1 MPPRGIVSSLDWH
14 RVVSSENCPT
24 QRILILDFQKNTC
37 VQYCHFDPKVQIQ
50 NLIFSLVSILIKFSF
65 CGTNIL
71 WVVFGP
77 PGSNHRDPRP
87 NYYHIVIFYLHEI
100 IYISYLYIIYPLL
113 RIYHIYLTN
122 ITFICDKKNFIK
134 IWSSPELTNITA
146 MHF

>member
-1 MPPRGIVSSLDWH
+1 MIQEKYNIWSRRNPGVGWVMPPRGIVSSLDWH

-50 NLIFSLVSILIKFSF
+50 NLIFSLISILIKFSF

-77 PGSNHRDPRP
+77 PGSNQRDPRP

-100 IYISYLYIIYPLL
+100 IYIPYLYVILYYI
-113 RIYHIYLTN
+113 IYHIYHIYIINL
-122 ITFICDKKNFIK
+122 
-134 IWSSPELTNITA
+134 
-146 MHF
+146 

>member
-50 NLIFSLVSILIKFSF
+50 NLIFSLVSILTKLFFVAQLFCEWSSAPQGLIIVTHGQIIITSSFS
-65 CGTNIL
+65 T
-71 WVVFGP
+71 
-77 PGSNHRDPRP
+77 SMR
-87 NYYHIVIFYLHEI
+87 
-100 IYISYLYIIYPLL
+100 SYLYHTYPLL

-122 ITFICDKKNFIK
+122 ITFICDKKTFYLYKDMIQ
-134 IWSSPELTNITA
+134 I
-146 MHF
+146 